1 VVVQDPV
8 TLEPKDYSE
17 ATSGMK
23 LFVDPGKNAII
34 ARIPLALLGDGD
46 PAEWAYAA
54 VVLGQEGY
62 PTTGVWRVRDV
73 NQKAE
78 AYRFG
83 GAPADNNHTRIIDLV
98 WPADGSTTQ
107 AEILS
112 GYTSTINSADSLSVD
127 DFAIIPMLNIK

>member
-1 VVVQDPV
+1 
-8 TLEPKDYSE
+8 
-17 ATSGMK
+17 
-23 LFVDPGKNAII
+23 
-34 ARIPLALLGDGD
+34 LLGDGD
-46 PAEWAYAA
+46 PADWAYAA

-78 AYRFG
+78 SYRFG

-98 WPADGSTTQ
+98 WPADGSPTQ